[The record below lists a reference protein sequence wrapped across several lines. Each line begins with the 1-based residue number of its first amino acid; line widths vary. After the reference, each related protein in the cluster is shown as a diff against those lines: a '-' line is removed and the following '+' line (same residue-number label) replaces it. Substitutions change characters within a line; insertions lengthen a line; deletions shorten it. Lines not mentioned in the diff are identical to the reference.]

1 MKKVRLSFAA
11 LIAMATMFVACSDD
25 DKTTDEAVMSDLTV
39 EQHKGNLETE
49 GVAFVQKMDAAAELE
64 TFDVMQEFFTLMDSQ
79 EEVNPVVAVALD
91 QINSVKEGPQVT
103 VDLKSLEQEG
113 VMKVSDEYKAQVG
126 IYEWDAV
133 LGDWTKVAEA
143 TDEIT
148 YKFTVDATDAEVSV
162 YGFTYREAQHND
174 NPEMVV
180 ELPLTLNA
188 HIKLGDNTLSTFVFN
203 GQWYENDTPK
213 LLTETLVV
221 EDFKYEATLDLMNKS
236 NLKTSTAFTLNGEN
250 IFAAGIDIDGN
261 VDVDEI
267 MNLFPE
273 EGQEGDGMGTA
284 LEQQVINNANVW
296 FQIGNVKLEGIVNV
310 KGIIEDL
317 KAKMESMGEES
328 EVDFDAIMV
337 EIMNKEGNAALY
349 VKYAKENEIIA
360 KSEFYIRSYMD
371 EEWDYATGQYVQVQK
386 EEFDMKMVF
395 ADESAIDGDFFDN
408 GFGDIITELNK
419 LIVKMNTNYDLTW
432 DEISDSAEAV
442 N

>member
-1 MKKVRLSFAA
+1 
-11 LIAMATMFVACSDD
+11 
-25 DKTTDEAVMSDLTV
+25 
-39 EQHKGNLETE
+39 
-49 GVAFVQKMDAAAELE
+49 
-64 TFDVMQEFFTLMDSQ
+64 
-79 EEVNPVVAVALD
+79 
-91 QINSVKEGPQVT
+91 VKEGPQVT